1 LVCLIAVP
9 EYHVVCAPAD
19 AHHLLANLARNLLAI
34 HDGDRFPIERNHL
47 GPHLLIEIEG
57 VLSHDTDGLFIPTD
71 GTLNA
76 IVTATHP
83 VKELMKAVL
92 HRGPCCVREKRGS
105 DIDFAFLIGGSDA
118 KYPLGSECRL
128 RPRDI
133 DKQTHASDLEEL
145 HAPWI
150 SGKSI

>member
-1 LVCLIAVP
+1 LIAVP

-34 HDGDRFPIERNHL
+34 HDGDRFPIERNHV
-47 GPHLLIEIEG
+47 GPPLLIEIVG
-57 VLSHDTDGLFIPTD
+57 VPSHDTDGLLIPTG

-76 IVTATHP
+76 IVTATQTI
-83 VKELMKAVL
+83 KELMKAVF

-105 DIDFAFLIGGSDA
+105 DIDFAFLIEGSDA
-118 KYPLGSECRL
+118 KYPSGSECQL

-133 DKQTHASDLEEL
+133 HNQTHTSNL
-145 HAPWI
+145 
-150 SGKSI
+150 